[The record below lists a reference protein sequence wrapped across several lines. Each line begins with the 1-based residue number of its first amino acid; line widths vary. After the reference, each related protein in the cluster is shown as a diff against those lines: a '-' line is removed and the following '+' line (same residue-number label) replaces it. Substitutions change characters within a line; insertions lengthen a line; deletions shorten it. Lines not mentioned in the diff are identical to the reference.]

1 MRAMPEPP
9 AAGTPTASSHGA
21 PASGA
26 RHRPP
31 GGRGGVW
38 RKLRAA
44 LIIVVLLTVGLL
56 VWLDQSITQVDA
68 LGGADAGPAD
78 TPGENWL
85 LVGSDSRLG
94 LTPVQRRELHL
105 QGAEGGGTDTIMLLH
120 IPDAGPPILV
130 SLPRDLLVD
139 IPLPSTDK
147 EDPFPARNRINAAYA
162 LGGPRLQTRTVE
174 ATTGVHV
181 DHYLEVGFGG
191 FVGVVDAAG
200 GVNVCL
206 KRPIDDKRSGAHLD
220 AGCQRLDGA
229 DALAFVRARHSSS
242 KGDLARVRRQ
252 REVLRLVAE
261 KVSSSRTLTDPAAVL
276 GMARAGLESAVV
288 DESTGPWDLLQLAQ
302 DLRRFASGNGRTAT
316 VPTAGLAHVPD
327 VGMVVRMDL
336 DRAQALFQSLSEGS
350 G

>member
-9 AAGTPTASSHGA
+9 AAGTTTGPSHGA
-21 PASGA
+21 PAPGA
-26 RHRPP
+26 RHRARD
-31 GGRGGVW
+31 GRGGVW
-38 RKLRAA
+38 RKLRVAA
-44 LIIVVLLTVGLL
+44 VIVVLLTAGVV
-56 VWLDQSITQVDA
+56 VWLDQSLTKVDA
-68 LGGADAGPAD
+68 LGGSQAGPAD
-78 TPGENWL
+78 TPGQNWL

-94 LTPVQRRELHL
+94 LTPAQRRELHL

-120 IPDAGPPILV
+120 IPEGGPPVLV

-139 IPLPSTDK
+139 IPLPSTDQ

-174 ATTGVHV
+174 ATTGVHI

-200 GVNVCL
+200 GVEVCL
-206 KRPIDDKRSGAHLD
+206 KRPIDDKKSGAHLD

-229 DALAFVRARHSSS
+229 EALAFVRARHSSS
-242 KGDLARVRRQ
+242 TGDLARVRRQ
-252 REVLRLVAE
+252 REVLRLIAE
-261 KVSSSRTLTDPAAVL
+261 KVSSPRTLTDPSAVL
-276 GMARAGLESAVV
+276 GMAGVGLESAVV

-327 VGMVVRMDL
+327 VGMVVRMDPG
-336 DRAQALFQSLSEGS
+336 RAQALFQSLRQ
-350 G
+350 